1 MEPVPGTAEVLRA
14 LRESGAEDLEG
25 ALRDLADRIAEV
37 VPSCVGVSLS
47 VAHGGLTFT
56 LASSSADVARLDAV
70 QYLVGGPCIDTAL
83 EDVEIQLDDVLD
95 ENRWQRFAVA
105 AAAAGVR
112 STLSL
117 PLGVTGVGP
126 GSINVY
132 AADEHAFAGSREA
145 LRDVV
150 GAGVDVAVT
159 NADLPF
165 RTRTAAA
172 VAPRDLR
179 ALDLVEQAVG
189 YLMASE
195 RIDAERARERLAE
208 AAERAG
214 VDLVAVARALIGE
227 S

>member
-1 MEPVPGTAEVLRA
+1 MLRA
-14 LRESGAEDLEG
+14 LRESGAGDIES
-25 ALRDLADRIAEV
+25 ALRELADRVAEV

-56 LASSSADVARLDAV
+56 LASSSTDAARLDAV
-70 QYLVGGPCIDTAL
+70 QYLVGGPCVGTAS
-83 EDVEIQLDDVLD
+83 ENVEIELGDLLD
-95 ENRWQRFAVA
+95 EDRWQRFAVS

-117 PLGVTGVGP
+117 PLVVAGVGP
-126 GSINVY
+126 GSVNLY
-132 AADEHAFAGSREA
+132 AADEHAFVDAREA

-159 NADLPF
+159 NADLSF
-165 RTRTAAA
+165 RTRDAAA
-172 VAPRDLR
+172 AAPHNLR
-179 ALDLVEQAVG
+179 ELDLVEQAVG

-195 RIDAERARERLAE
+195 RIDAEQARGRLAE

-214 VDLVAVARALIGE
+214 IDLVAVARTLVGDG
-227 S
+227 